1 MKFFQ
6 ILFLSASLLMS
17 CKPKTDEAKVP
28 EMPANADVTTYETE
42 IMKIHDVAMPKMT
55 DLNKLETALRN
66 IRTEAGHSELGSAA
80 IPQGLDDMI
89 AQVKAT
95 ENGMLDWMEYY
106 TPMRAKLQPDVMLE
120 FMKQELVKITQVNK
134 NIDDTIEKAKAWLA
148 AHPS

>member
-1 MKFFQ
+1 MKIIQ
-6 ILFLSASLLMS
+6 IILLSGAFLLS
-17 CKPKTDEAKVP
+17 CKPKTNEAKVP
-28 EMPANADVTTYETE
+28 EMPANADVATYETE

-66 IRTEAGHSELGSAA
+66 IRTEAGHSESGSAA

-120 FMKQELVKITQVNK
+120 FMKQELVKITQINK

>member
-17 CKPKTDEAKVP
+17 CKPKKDEAKVP
-28 EMPANADVTTYETE
+28 EMPANADVAAYETE
-42 IMKIHDVAMPKMT
+42 IMKIHDIAMPKMT

-66 IRTEAGHSELGSAA
+66 IRTEASHSELGSAA
-80 IPQGLDDMI
+80 IPPGLDDMV
-89 AQVKAT
+89 AQLKST
-95 ENGMLDWMEYY
+95 QNGMLDWMEYY